1 MTVEAGRIRKLREMY
16 DFFLAFQKE
25 VGGGHGSPCSCIK
38 SPRLQLN
45 QMNIRLSERE
55 LKTKYGTFREVLYY
69 DGQKESIAIVMGDV
83 AGAEN
88 VLCRIHSHC
97 ISAHVFN
104 SVECTCREE
113 MEAAQA
119 AIEKEG
125 RGVIIWLDQEG
136 KGNGHLALM
145 ESIKFKKEFG
155 QAEAY
160 VRAGYKADARDYR
173 APAEILNDLGV
184 RSIILLSNSAQK
196 ADDMRKESINLTGTR
211 ELTIP

>member
-1 MTVEAGRIRKLREMY
+1 
-16 DFFLAFQKE
+16 
-25 VGGGHGSPCSCIK
+25 
-38 SPRLQLN
+38 
-45 QMNIRLSERE
+45 MNIRLSERE

-125 RGVIIWLDQEG
+125 RGVVIWLDQEG

-160 VRAGYKADARDYR
+160 VRAGYKADAREYR
-173 APAEILNDLGV
+173 AAVEILLDLEV
-184 RSIILLSNSAQK
+184 RSIVILSSSAQK
-196 ADDMRKESINLTGTR
+196 ADDLRRQSLNIVDVRLLAVAPE
-211 ELTIP
+211 